1 MTCIVA
7 IEQGD
12 SVWMGGDAIA
22 IDDSEDKCLLASPKV
37 FARGSVLIG
46 STGDIR
52 ASQILRHRLVIPAHS
67 TRTDD
72 EEWVC
77 TSFVDAVR
85 EAFRSGGATT
95 QKDGAEVGHKFLLGY
110 RGKVY
115 QVENAFSAF
124 RITRGFDAVGCGAK
138 YAVGALVAASTRI
151 KQSPRQRVEMALE
164 AAEACNA
171 GVARP
176 FTIIHGAKSAR

>member
-1 MTCIVA
+1 
-7 IEQGD
+7 
-12 SVWMGGDAIA
+12 MGGDSIA
-22 IDDSEDKCLLASPKV
+22 IDDSEDSCLLASPKV
-37 FARGSVLIG
+37 FARGSILIG
-46 STGDIR
+46 GTGDIR
-52 ASQILRHRLVIPAHS
+52 ACQILQYRLKIPKQ
-67 TRTDD
+67 TKGDD
-72 EEWVC
+72 DRWIC
-77 TSFVDAVR
+77 TTFIDAVR

-95 QKDGAEVGHKFLLGY
+95 QKEGAEVGHKFLLGY

-164 AAEACNA
+164 AAESCNA

>member
-1 MTCIVA
+1 
-7 IEQGD
+7 
-12 SVWMGGDAIA
+12 MGGDSIA
-22 IDDSEDKCLLASPKV
+22 IDDSEDSFLLSSPKV
-37 FARGSVLIG
+37 FALGPVLIG

-52 ASQILRHRLVIPAHS
+52 ACQILQHRLIIPKCQA
-67 TRTDD
+67 RTND
-72 EEWVC
+72 EEWIC
-77 TSFVDAVR
+77 TSFIDAVR
-85 EAFRSGGATT
+85 DAFRSGGAMTS
-95 QKDGAEVGHKFLLGY
+95 KDGAEVGHKFLLGY

-124 RITRGFDAVGCGAK
+124 RSTRGFDAVGCGAK

-151 KQSPRQRVEMALE
+151 KQSARQRVEMALE

-176 FTIIHGAKSAR
+176 FTIVHGARSA